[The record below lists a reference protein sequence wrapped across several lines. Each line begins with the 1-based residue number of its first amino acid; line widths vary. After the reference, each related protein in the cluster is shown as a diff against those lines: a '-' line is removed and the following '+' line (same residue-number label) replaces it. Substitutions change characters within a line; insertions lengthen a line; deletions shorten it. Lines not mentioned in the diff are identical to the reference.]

1 MSKLSILDFPKFK
14 TVQVAYESKYIND
27 AIKLCD
33 GNVRKAVRLTGIP
46 VCRFYRMMKKYKL
59 HTYAEAMQ

>member
-14 TVQVAYESKYIND
+14 VVQNSYESKYIND
-27 AIKLCD
+27 AIALCN

-46 VCRFYRMMKKYKL
+46 VCTLYRMMKKYKL
-59 HTYAEAMQ
+59 HTYAEVMQ